1 MFVTAQRL
9 IDCRAIFI
17 NKVNW
22 ITVHQYLYVIC
33 SNFFRI
39 KKNNIQVLVIKKE
52 KKKQI
57 SGAPLVHF

>member
-22 ITVHQYLYVIC
+22 ITVHWYLYVIC

-39 KKNNIQVLVIKKE
+39 KKKNNIQVLVIKKE
-52 KKKQI
+52 KIKKI
-57 SGAPLVHF
+57 SGAPLV